1 MSPSVQTAFGWA
13 RAATPANK
21 PVDSTA
27 LLLGVVRAHSGR
39 SEPEILM
46 AHLGRP
52 LAEFYVA
59 LKAVSPELDI
69 DVKDMSPLS
78 ELPDVASESEAVFRA
93 ALKLVAA
100 YDVYKDQRLHMPH
113 LFGGML
119 RSGPDADAHRVLQRL
134 LGHAKARASEE
145 YVEFMGEL
153 AARRSTTYADF
164 LLKHPLVAVASLPA
178 PPEPFVGRER
188 ELEEIRMALREGM
201 SVFITGPAGIGKTAL
216 ALRSAANAVGG
227 FPGGIAYVSGLT
239 PDASAAAQAALV
251 RTNDQKALLILD
263 NADGIEV
270 EGLVNPQ
277 AGPAI
282 VVTRSRMRGG
292 SHGKSIRLGPL
303 RVEDVRKLL
312 EARASQRLTEAEL
325 AEFVSLIGGRP
336 VAVSF
341 VVTLLSTGLPA
352 QQLLRETWTL
362 LAETT
367 AGEELV
373 ALKERHSAA
382 WRELEPRYKHCQ
394 PHEQRLFR
402 VIGLLKVPFSAEQAA
417 LAAGGDAQG
426 AEVMLA
432 DLAATGLVEEREDGR
447 WSLSEATG
455 AFARSLLADEPE
467 LERNLV
473 ILQALS
479 ARHGIGLTAQEPTAL
494 AGFHSDEPSA
504 VDHIGFEADVEALSS
519 VLIAEK
525 VIPPIS
531 VGLFGEW
538 GTGKSTFMRLMRDQ
552 IRVFQKEWADRD
564 DSPFCSSV
572 KQITFNAWN
581 YSDANLWASLVTKI
595 FDGLAAPDPEV
606 AGDVALGAEERKAIV
621 NALETAKA
629 TVAQK
634 EAERYEAE
642 KRGEEL
648 EGRLARIR
656 KQEEKTGEQLEKIR
670 PAQVLEQAR
679 NSDKVKSLGD
689 EVLQHAGKEGD
700 VDDAVAV
707 ALELRSTWGFI
718 SCTAR
723 LLGRKRVV
731 AIVLITLVLV
741 AVVAVA
747 ESVGVPVAATLAAA
761 VGWVASVA
769 RLARVP
775 VELARKAAEAGDQL
789 LTGLHEEEQA
799 AIRRKE
805 AEVHRELTQLAA
817 QAAQIDSELQ
827 KARSAAARAER
838 EIDDIQSGRRIT
850 QFVEERSASA
860 EYTQYLGL
868 IALIRRDFDE
878 LARLWLD
885 RQSGDKAPFD
895 RIILYI
901 DDLDRCRAELVVQ
914 VLEAV
919 HLLLALKLFVV
930 VVGVDPRWLS
940 QSLKK
945 HYIGQLG
952 LRNGDEPDDED
963 EDWSTT
969 PQNYLE
975 KIFQI
980 PFALRPMGDGYKRM
994 VNSLFELRAVEGAH
1008 GTAPEGPDDEIE
1020 ATGHANTKAAVD
1032 EHHPSVASH
1041 PPVRRPERTL
1051 ELLRIWPAE
1060 LEFISRLGALVPT
1073 PRAANRLA
1081 NTYRL
1086 IRVKEDRDSLARFV
1100 SSEGKAGDYRVAL
1113 VLLAVVVGFPD
1124 LVDYVFRRLLE
1135 GRHENFWAFVD
1146 GLNPP
1151 PDSSPHQTEAYPRLL
1166 EALRGLRRDSGL
1178 PEDIAPYREWVP
1190 RVSRY
1195 SFETVRIPW
1204 KDPRAPLA
1212 QRERPADSREDH
1224 QDAGAPAQS

>member
-1 MSPSVQTAFGWA
+1 M
-13 RAATPANK
+13 
-21 PVDSTA
+21 
-27 LLLGVVRAHSGR
+27 
-39 SEPEILM
+39 LM
-46 AHLGRP
+46 THLGRP

-59 LKAVSPELDI
+59 LKAVSPELDV

-78 ELPDVASESEAVFRA
+78 ELPEVASEGEAVFRA
-93 ALKLVAA
+93 ALNLVGA
-100 YDVYKDQRLHMPH
+100 YDVYNDQRLHMPH

-119 RSGPDADAHRVLQRL
+119 RSGPDAAAHRALQRL
-134 LGHAKARASEE
+134 LGQAKAKASEE
-145 YVEFMGEL
+145 YVDFMREL

-164 LLKHPLVAVASLPA
+164 LLRHPLVAVASLPA

-188 ELEEIRMALREGM
+188 ELEEIRVALTEGM

-216 ALRSAANAVGG
+216 ALRSAADAVDG

-239 PDASAAAQAALV
+239 PDAPAAAQVAL
-251 RTNDQKALLILD
+251 THPKDQKALLVLD
-263 NADGIEV
+263 DADGIEV
-270 EGLVNPQ
+270 ERLVNLG

-282 VVTRSRMRGG
+282 VVTRRRMRGG
-292 SHGKSIRLGPL
+292 PRRKAIRLGPL
-303 RVEDVRKLL
+303 RGEDVRQLF

-325 AEFVSLIGGRP
+325 VEFVSLTGGLP
-336 VAVSF
+336 AAVSF

-352 QQLLRETWTL
+352 QDLLQETRTL
-362 LAETT
+362 LAETS

-382 WRELEPRYKHCQ
+382 WKELEPRYDQRQ
-394 PHEQRLFR
+394 PQEQRLFR
-402 VIGLLKVPFSAEQAA
+402 VVGLLKIPFSAEQAA

-432 DLAATGLVEEREDGR
+432 DLAAVGLVEEGEDGR
-447 WSLSEATG
+447 WSLPDATG

-473 ILQALS
+473 VLQALW
-479 ARHGIGLTAQEPTAL
+479 ARRGIGLTKQEPTAL
-494 AGFHSDEPSA
+494 AGFRSDEPSA
-504 VDHIGFEADVEALSS
+504 LDHIGFEADVEALSS

-552 IRVFQKEWADRD
+552 IRMFQKEWVDRD

-606 AGDVALGAEERKAIV
+606 EGDVGLRAEERIAIV

-629 TVAQK
+629 TVAEK
-634 EAERYEAE
+634 EAERDEAV

-648 EGRLARIR
+648 EGRLAGIR
-656 KQEEKTGEQLEKIR
+656 EQEEKTGEQLAEIR
-670 PAQVLEQAR
+670 PAQVFEQAR

-689 EVLQHAGKEGD
+689 EVLQQAGKEGD
-700 VDDAVAV
+700 VGDAVAV

-723 LLGRKRVV
+723 LLGRKRVI
-731 AIVLITLVLV
+731 AIVLVTLVLV

-747 ESVGVPVAATLAAA
+747 ESIGVPVAATLAAA

-789 LTGLHEEEQA
+789 LTGLHEEERA

-805 AEVHRELTQLAA
+805 AEVHRELAQLAA
-817 QAAQIDSELQ
+817 QRAQIDSQLQ
-827 KARSAAARAER
+827 EARSAAARAER
-838 EIDDIQSGRRIT
+838 EIDDIRSGRRIT
-850 QFVEERSASA
+850 QFVEERATSA

-878 LARLWLD
+878 LTRLWLD
-885 RQSGDKAPFD
+885 REGDDKAPFD

-952 LRNGDEPDDED
+952 LRNGDEAEEED
-963 EDWSTT
+963 EDWSMT

-980 PFALRPMGDGYKRM
+980 PFALRPMGDDGYRRM
-994 VNSLFELRAVEGAH
+994 VSNLFELREVERAH
-1008 GTAPEGPDDEIE
+1008 GAAAGGPDDETE
-1020 ATGHANTKAAVD
+1020 AAGHPNTEAAVD
-1032 EHHPSVASH
+1032 NHDRIVTSDA
-1041 PPVRRPERTL
+1041 PVRRPERTL

-1060 LEFISRLGALVPT
+1060 LEFIRRLGALVPT

-1081 NTYRL
+1081 NTYQL
-1086 IRVKEDRDSLARFV
+1086 IRVKEDRDGLARFV
-1100 SSEGKAGDYRVAL
+1100 RSEGEAGEYRVAL

-1124 LVDYVFRRLLE
+1124 LVDDVFRRLLE
-1135 GRHENFWAFVD
+1135 GRHQSFWAFVD

-1151 PDSSPHQTEAYPRLL
+1151 PDPRPHQTEAYPRLR

-1195 SFETVRIPW
+1195 SFETARIPW
-1204 KDPRAPLA
+1204 EDPRAPLA
-1212 QRERPADSREDH
+1212 QHGRSADSDQGH
-1224 QDAGAPAQS
+1224 QAASAPAPS